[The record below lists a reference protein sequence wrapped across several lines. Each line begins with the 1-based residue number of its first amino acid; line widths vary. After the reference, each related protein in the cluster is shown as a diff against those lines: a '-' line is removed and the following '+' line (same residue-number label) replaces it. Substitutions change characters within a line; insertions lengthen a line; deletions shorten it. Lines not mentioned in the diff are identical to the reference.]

1 MNLEEQILAAVA
13 RKAYQPLK
21 PKALARKLGLPA
33 KDYSSFRWTLREL
46 VKQGRLII
54 GKNHTV
60 RPTPP
65 HGTVTGIY
73 RKTSTGTGFVRPHV
87 IEGQAGPEILV
98 REENALNA
106 STGDEVLVRI
116 TRKPSRP
123 DLGPAGEILQV
134 LERATRQF
142 VGTYFE
148 RDAEGF
154 VRVDGTV
161 FSHSIYVGDP
171 GAKGAKPEDKVVFEM
186 LRFPTLEDRGEGV
199 ITEVLGP
206 RGQPGV
212 DTLSIIRA
220 FGLPD
225 VFPADALDE
234 AREAAAAFH
243 EDDLAGRE
251 DLTGETIITIDPVDA
266 RDFDDAV
273 SLVQD
278 SRSKHWLLGVHIA
291 DVSHFVPPG
300 GALDREARKR
310 GTSVYLPQRVI
321 PMFPEIIS
329 NSLASLQ
336 QGKVRYVKSAFID
349 FTPAGQKTNVR
360 FANSAIKVSKRFTY
374 EQVSK
379 ILQAP
384 ENHGRVAR
392 SESSTASQR
401 LCGRSGHARS
411 SSASAAAEPPPPS

>member
-33 KDYSSFRWTLREL
+33 KDYGSFRWTLREL

-98 REENALNA
+98 REENALDA

-148 RDAEGF
+148 RDGQGF

-171 GAKGAKPEDKVVFEM
+171 GAKGAKPDDKVVLEM
-186 LRFPTLEDRGEGV
+186 IRFPTPEDRGEGV
-199 ITEVLGP
+199 LAEVLGP
-206 RGQPGV
+206 RGKPGV
-212 DTLSIIRA
+212 DTLSVIRE
-220 FGLPD
+220 FDLPD
-225 VFPADALDE
+225 QFPPDVLEE
-234 AREAAAAFH
+234 ARAAAAAFD
-243 EDDLAGRE
+243 EQELDGRE
-251 DLTGETIITIDPVDA
+251 DFTGDII
-266 RDFDDAV
+266 
-273 SLVQD
+273 
-278 SRSKHWLLGVHIA
+278 
-291 DVSHFVPPG
+291 
-300 GALDREARKR
+300 
-310 GTSVYLPQRVI
+310 
-321 PMFPEIIS
+321 
-329 NSLASLQ
+329 
-336 QGKVRYVKSAFID
+336 
-349 FTPAGQKTNVR
+349 
-360 FANSAIKVSKRFTY
+360 
-374 EQVSK
+374 
-379 ILQAP
+379 
-384 ENHGRVAR
+384 
-392 SESSTASQR
+392 
-401 LCGRSGHARS
+401 
-411 SSASAAAEPPPPS
+411 

>member
-33 KDYSSFRWTLREL
+33 KDYASFRWTLREL

-65 HGTVTGIY
+65 HGTITGIY
-73 RKTSTGTGFVRPHV
+73 RKTSTGTGFVRPHL
-87 IEGQAGPEILV
+87 IEGQAGPEILI
-98 REENALNA
+98 REENALDA

-123 DLGPAGEILQV
+123 ELGPAGEIVRV

-148 RDAEGF
+148 REGQGF

-171 GAKGAKPEDKVVFEM
+171 GAKGARPDDKVVFEM
-186 LRFPTLEDRGEGV
+186 LRFPTVEDPGEGV
-199 ITEVLGP
+199 LTEILGP

-212 DTLSIIRA
+212 DTLSIIKA
-220 FGLPD
+220 FGLPEE
-225 VFPADALDE
+225 FAPDALED
-234 AREAAAAFH
+234 ARNQAAHFQ
-243 EDDLAGRE
+243 EKDLAGRE
-251 DLTGETIITIDPVDA
+251 DFTGWTTITIDPADA

-273 SLVQD
+273 SLTQVPQ
-278 SRSKHWLLGVHIA
+278 SKHWLLGV
-291 DVSHFVPPG
+291 
-300 GALDREARKR
+300 
-310 GTSVYLPQRVI
+310 
-321 PMFPEIIS
+321 
-329 NSLASLQ
+329 
-336 QGKVRYVKSAFID
+336 
-349 FTPAGQKTNVR
+349 
-360 FANSAIKVSKRFTY
+360 
-374 EQVSK
+374 
-379 ILQAP
+379 
-384 ENHGRVAR
+384 
-392 SESSTASQR
+392 
-401 LCGRSGHARS
+401 
-411 SSASAAAEPPPPS
+411 

>member
-1 MNLEEQILAAVA
+1 MADFEAQILAALA
-13 RKAYQPLK
+13 QKHYEPLK
-21 PKALARKLGLPA
+21 PKSLARKLGVPA
-33 KDYSSFRWTLREL
+33 KQYGDFRRALREL
-46 VKQGRLII
+46 LLQGRAQM

-60 RPTPP
+60 RPTQP
-65 HGTVTGIY
+65 HGTVTGIF
-73 RKTSTGTGFVRPHV
+73 RKTSSGFGFVRPHA
-87 IEGQAGPEILV
+87 IDGHAGPEILI
-98 REENALNA
+98 REHDALDA
-106 STGDEVLVRI
+106 VTGDEVLARI
-116 TRKPSRP
+116 LRKPNRP
-123 DLGPAGEILQV
+123 DLSPTGEILQV

-148 RDAEGF
+148 REGQGF

-171 GAKGAKPEDKVVFEM
+171 GAKGARPEDKVVFEM
-186 LRFPTLEDRGEGV
+186 LRFPTPEDRGEGV
-199 ITEVLGP
+199 LTEVLGP

-212 DTLSIIRA
+212 DTLSIIRS

-225 VFPADALDE
+225 VCPKDARDE

-243 EDDLAGRE
+243 EADLMDRE
-251 DLTGETIITIDPVDA
+251 DLTDETIVTIDPVDA

-273 SLVQD
+273 SLVQEPK
-278 SRSKHWLLGVHIA
+278 SKHWLLGVHIA
-291 DVSHFVPPG
+291 DVSHFVPQG

-349 FTPAGQKTNVR
+349 FTPAGQKTSVR
-360 FANSAIKVSKRFTY
+360 FANAVIKVSKRFTY

-379 ILQAP
+379 FLKDPQA
-384 ENHGRVAR
+384 HGWPSVGLK
-392 SESSTASQR
+392 SVD
-401 LCGRSGHARS
+401 
-411 SSASAAAEPPPPS
+411 SAVVDLLHL